1 MRYAFGRCR
10 LDTASRELVRD
21 GEPVHLSP
29 KAFELLR
36 ALIEARPA
44 VLTKAQLMSRLWPD
58 AFVVEA
64 NLPVLI
70 GEVRSALGDVDLSM
84 SAIKTHHGVGY
95 SFVSDVRETRSSG
108 DLIPPDGPV
117 ALLRVGGRTI
127 VLGNGPNSVG
137 RDPECDVHLA
147 DASVSRHHARVV
159 VNGEQTTIEDL
170 GSKNGT
176 VLRGRRVEAPTPIAD
191 GDELAFGNVKVRF
204 CLDRRDDPTT
214 ITL

>member
-21 GEPVHLSP
+21 GEAVHLSP

-36 ALIEARPA
+36 LLIHARPS
-44 VLTKAQLMSRLWPD
+44 VLTKAQLMSQLWPD

-70 GEVRSALGDVDLSM
+70 GEVRGALGDVGAAAS
-84 SAIKTHHGVGY
+84 SIKTHHGVGY

-108 DLIPPDGPV
+108 DLVSADGPL
-117 ALLRVGGRTI
+117 ALLRIGSRTI
-127 VLGNGPNSVG
+127 VLGPGVNTVG
-137 RDPECDVHLA
+137 RDAECDVCLN
-147 DASVSRHHARVV
+147 DASVSRVHARIAVDGSAATV
-159 VNGEQTTIEDL
+159 EDL
-170 GSKNGT
+170 DSKNGT
-176 VLRGRRVEAPTPIAD
+176 TLRGDRLSARTVLHD
-191 GDELAFGNVKVRF
+191 GDELVFGSVHAQFVVDSRGS
-204 CLDRRDDPTT
+204 PTT